1 MATLSTRRHF
11 TAYTDHESITKLLT
25 QPHLSGRQAHWVEL
39 LADFDIK
46 IEYRLGAGNIVADAL
61 SCRPDHHT
69 LAALRDALSPTP
81 STILFALTT
90 IQSTLMDDI
99 IQAAKDDV
107 EYQDHCN
114 QLNSSSHDDS
124 TFSFQHGL
132 LVRGDAIYIPASPTL
147 R

>member
-1 MATLSTRRHF
+1 
-11 TAYTDHESITKLLT
+11 
-25 QPHLSGRQAHWVEL
+25 
-39 LADFDIK
+39 
-46 IEYRLGAGNIVADAL
+46 
-61 SCRPDHHT
+61 

-81 STILFALTT
+81 STILSALTT

-99 IQAAKDDV
+99 IEAAKDDV

-114 QLNSSSHDDS
+114 QLNSSSHDNP

-147 R
+147 RQHIIEEFHDIPIAGHPGIGYTYNALSLHFYWPKMRTDVESYVKSCDACQRAKNS